1 MTTVI
6 YAIECLPTGFVYVG
20 LSSDYRQRWRAH
32 RVQLRRG
39 SHTAAGMNVDWRK
52 YGEAA
57 FEVRVLEALPYD
69 VETPDAQ
76 KEELRWQAHFA
87 RLGRLYNVPVCRMC
101 LRPLDNLAGIDAPRG
116 GRAGS
121 PAAAG
126 RTRGPPEESEASVDA
141 VAASPSLLSNR

>member
-1 MTTVI
+1 VI
-6 YAIECLPTGFVYVG
+6 YVIECLPTGLVYVG

-57 FEVRVLEALPYD
+57 FKVRVLGALPYD

-76 KEELRWQAHFA
+76 KEELPWQAHSA
-87 RLGRLYNVPVCRMC
+87 RLGACTTCRF
-101 LRPLDNLAGIDAPRG
+101 AGCAS
-116 GRAGS
+116 GRSIIS
-121 PAAAG
+121 PASNRRMAASHLLPAPPVAPAG
-126 RTRGPPEESEASVDA
+126 RPRRAK
-141 VAASPSLLSNR
+141 RR

>member
-1 MTTVI
+1 VI
-6 YAIECLPTGFVYVG
+6 YVIECLPTSLVYVG

-32 RVQLRRG
+32 RVRLRRG

-57 FEVRVLEALPYD
+57 FKVRVLGALPYD

-76 KEELRWQAHFA
+76 KEELPWQAHFA
-87 RLGRLYNVPVCRMC
+87 RLGPLYNVPVCRMC
-101 LRPLDNLAGIDAPRG
+101 LRPLDNLAGIEPPHG
-116 GRAGS
+116 GQPLASRTS
-121 PAAAG
+121 G

-141 VAASPSLLSNR
+141 VAANPSLLSSR